1 MSKTVALIR
10 AVAKETPLIRKFAVA
25 IGIGLTMAALRFD
38 ILKQLQGVGKNYWTD
53 WSTRSLLVALI
64 VICTGLL
71 VTTVLLEDDRF
82 MASVS
87 GVGAILLG
95 FFLFIPVAV
104 GPGHLGDLVLGPK
117 LAVAGSALIVLGAQ
131 PTRALYSWH
140 RSRGR
145 NSLPLYATWLL
156 AAVGAGLVI
165 VSLGRQLAFI
175 VITGQNST
183 GGAGTIPR
191 YFSSAGFSGG
201 HALGFFM
208 LALAILVIALAVC
221 DAVLRAPVLGSWALG
236 VSLLL
241 LGLTLYY
248 PITLTSISTIG
259 PGSGLGLEGALLASV
274 ASLAAV
280 AVERGAV
287 QLRELNLRRLVAV
300 TGIGL
305 ALAGTWTDLWGLPG
319 TIWAEDKTLAG
330 FPTLLAFLALALVVL
345 SLAYQS
351 KWLLPSVG
359 VIGWIIFGYFGYYL
373 AWVTPKTD
381 LLGPAAWLGA
391 AGGAVTGL
399 SAISLYSRSSWRQR
413 QPSMTRRHLVS
424 WLAIAIGTGLAL
436 IALWLTTEPAQKAGK
451 QIIHLSYWRLPGLGK
466 SAADHSLGIVMLAL
480 GVSTLVALLAVLI
493 TRFTALH
500 NWILAS
506 SLTLLGIS
514 LFLPASEAFNH
525 LGVLRSGAW
534 LALAGSLVA
543 GAGAVALVL
552 PDQLLVQAESEQTEE
567 AHPARARAALKG
579 KKPRV
584 PETRRHK

>member
-38 ILKQLQGVGKNYWTD
+38 IIKQRQGLGLNYWTD
-53 WSTRSLLVALI
+53 WTTRSLLVALI

-82 MASVS
+82 LASVS

-145 NSLPLYATWLL
+145 NSLPLYATWLA

-175 VITGQNST
+175 LITGQNST
-183 GGAGTIPR
+183 GGAGKIPR

-208 LALAILVIALAVC
+208 LALAILVIALALC

-399 SAISLYSRSSWRQR
+399 SAVSLYSRSSWRQR
-413 QPSMTRRHLVS
+413 RPSMTRRHLVS

-493 TRFTALH
+493 TRFAALH

-543 GAGAVALVL
+543 AAGAVALVL